1 MAAKIIVGCKKELF
15 FLNKN
20 QKKQTLRVEKNY
32 QYHTHCNPVNEKI
45 ETNGYK
51 NI

>member
-15 FLNKN
+15 FPY
-20 QKKQTLRVEKNY
+20 KKQTLRIEKNY
-32 QYHTHCNPVNEKI
+32 QYHTHCNPVNEKN